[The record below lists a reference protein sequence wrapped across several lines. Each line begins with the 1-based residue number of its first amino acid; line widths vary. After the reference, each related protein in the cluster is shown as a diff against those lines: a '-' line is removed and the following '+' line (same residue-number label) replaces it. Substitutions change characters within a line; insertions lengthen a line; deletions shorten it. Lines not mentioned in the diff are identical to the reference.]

1 MAKNKQA
8 VRQTTEAEIEQVK
21 QAEPGSEQAEPE
33 QNLAEYDKFNS
44 EFQQLCSKF
53 GVRYAFGVFSDRP
66 NSSGQDPTVCLV
78 GHPYDIMALTAPVY
92 IKIRDT
98 LIKQISG

>member
-8 VRQTTEAEIEQVK
+8 AEQNKAPEVEQHV
-21 QAEPGSEQAEPE
+21 EQAGQDE
-33 QNLAEYDKFNS
+33 QNLADYDRFNS

-53 GVRYAFGVFSDRP
+53 GVRYAFGVFGDRP
-66 NSSGQDPTVCLV
+66 SSAGQDPTVCLV